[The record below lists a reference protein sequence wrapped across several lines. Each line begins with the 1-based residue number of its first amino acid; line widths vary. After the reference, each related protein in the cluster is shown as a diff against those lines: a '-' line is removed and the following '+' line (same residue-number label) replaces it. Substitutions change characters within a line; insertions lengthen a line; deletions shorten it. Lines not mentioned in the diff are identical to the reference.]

1 MAVKPIPEGFHSVTP
16 ALVVDGAAKLVDF
29 LKTVFAAE
37 EVLRMRGPGDTIM
50 HAEVRIGDSIVML
63 GDAAHEPRMPGR
75 LYVYVKDVDVA
86 YRRALE
92 AGATSLTEPTNM
104 FYGDRAARVRDPFGN
119 VWGIAM
125 HVEDVPAE
133 ELVKRASAAIQG

>member
-1 MAVKPIPEGFHSVTP
+1 MAAKPIPDGFHTVTP
-16 ALVVDGAAKLVDF
+16 ALVVDGAAKLIDF
-29 LKTVFAAE
+29 LKAVFGAE
-37 EVLRMRGPGDTIM
+37 ELRRMRGPGNTVM

-75 LYVYVKDVDVA
+75 LYVYLRDVDAA

-92 AGATSLTEPTNM
+92 AGATSLTEPTDM

-119 VWGIAM
+119 VWGIAT

-133 ELVKRASAAIQG
+133 ELARRAAAAGQG